1 MIDIGERIG
10 GIEMIGIIKEIF
22 SWMFNNHHL
31 ATKDVSVFEKVV
43 KADYQATNEVHH
55 HNVNLIKLG

>member
-1 MIDIGERIG
+1 
-10 GIEMIGIIKEIF
+10 MIGIIKEIF
-22 SWMFNNHHL
+22 SWMFNNHQL